1 MSLSTT
7 FLLPAPLD
15 LAATLSPVRH
25 GFGDPTIR
33 IAGDEALHASRT
45 PEGPSTLH
53 VRVRG
58 IEVEGR
64 AWGPGA
70 RWALEHAPDLLGA
83 RDDRE
88 AFSTSHPLVG
98 RLNRRFGGL
107 RLCRSDRVL
116 ETLFPTILEQKIT
129 SHQARAAFRGLVLRY
144 GEPAPGPGNL
154 RLQPAPQRLAALP
167 YWAFHPFGIA
177 RTRAE
182 TIRTVCA
189 RAGRLEGLVSLAP
202 REAAGLVSSLPGV
215 GPWTTGYVMATAF
228 GDPDA
233 VVVGDLHL
241 PHIVTW
247 ALAREPRGSDE
258 RMLELLSGFPGQR
271 GRVMRLIAGA
281 GFRPPVRGPRRR
293 LHRIEAH

>member
-1 MSLSTT
+1 MTT
-7 FLLPAPLD
+7 SKTFRLPAPID
-15 LAATLSPVRH
+15 LAATLYPVRH
-25 GFGDPTIR
+25 GLGDPTIR

-45 PEGPSTLH
+45 PDGPSTLH
-53 VRVRG
+53 LRVRG
-58 IEVEGR
+58 VEVDAR

-70 RWALEHAPDLLGA
+70 EWAIERAPDLLGA
-83 RDDRE
+83 NDERE
-88 AFSTSHPLVG
+88 AFVTGDPLVD
-98 RLNRRFGGL
+98 RLNRRFAGL
-107 RLCRSDRVL
+107 RLCRSHRVI

-129 SHQARAAFRGLVLRY
+129 SQQARAAFRALVLRY

-154 RLQPAPQRLAALP
+154 RLQPSPQRLATLP

-189 RAGRLEGLVSLAP
+189 RATRLEELLSFSPG
-202 REAAGLVSSLPGV
+202 EAARRARTIAGV
-215 GPWTTGYVMATAF
+215 GPWTTSYLLGTAF

-247 ALAREPRGSDE
+247 ALAREPRGNDE
-258 RMLELLSGFPGQR
+258 RMLELLSAFPGQR
-271 GRVMRLIAGA
+271 GRVMRLIARA
-281 GFRPPVRGPRRR
+281 GLRPPLRSPQRR
-293 LHRIEAH
+293 LHRIETH